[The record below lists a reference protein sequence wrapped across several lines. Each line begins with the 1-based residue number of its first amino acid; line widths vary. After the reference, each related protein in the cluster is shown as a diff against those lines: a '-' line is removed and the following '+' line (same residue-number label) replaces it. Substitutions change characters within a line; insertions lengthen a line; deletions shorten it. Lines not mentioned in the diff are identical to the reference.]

1 MKSGLA
7 LRTLAPALLAL
18 CLVCS
23 TAGAAEAPSSAGASQ
38 EHGYGPEVL
47 NGLWRADIDG
57 TKRLLGEEQAAD
69 QAKDPDVCLE
79 FDLKAKCYRVWKDV
93 SKKEQLGDFPFEIL
107 GLEGN
112 TVKLRFEGGR
122 PTEIRIVDKDTLN
135 LQGFAIIRRVTA
147 VTK

>member
-1 MKSGLA
+1 M
-7 LRTLAPALLAL
+7 RNAPAPRILASALFVL
-18 CLVCS
+18 CLACS
-23 TAGAAEAPSSAGASQ
+23 SAGAAETPSSAEARQ
-38 EHGYGPEVL
+38 ERVYGPETL
-47 NGLWRADIDG
+47 NGLWRADVEG